1 MAHFHRIANKC
12 SPKGVLVITLTLIIG
27 LISAQNITEQNSTL
41 AITTTSTTTTTTNPP
56 PSSSSSTS
64 TSSAPPKTLALD
76 ISTVLPS
83 TNNETAAPVESNST
97 FLQPRLLQDILTS
110 SEKPP
115 DNNASTQQPPSKDI
129 HSTRN
134 IPPDCSHR
142 SKNRKQPKNSPT
154 SRLRKCCPN
163 GETLVSEENGIETV
177 EICKAQVGEFAP
189 EVLSVELYE
198 NCIEDLEI
206 PVKLDIEVGN
216 PCIDGSMYSASSNDR
231 LMVIQDGSLLIMDNF
246 LNESYTVE
254 SNYCLDTN
262 IETGELYAIVCVSA
276 TDEHLSRGQTI
287 LYTCFMIVSIPC
299 LCLVSFLHFAIK
311 ELRSVHGLSLG
322 VMSSC
327 MAIGFTL
334 HTFAQFSDA
343 GKSWIGFAVQFFML
357 AYFFWLFCLC
367 CNVVVHVCYYLP
379 NKSII
384 NRRIRY
390 CHFNTYC
397 LIAFSFPFALVLWTN
412 YKGLPGMPSYFYQ
425 GFTES
430 VRESQRYFI
439 PPVTGVLILSFFL
452 LVISFFGYKYLDKI
466 NFRYATYQQVYS
478 QTTLPIHI
486 YDQESYQEIRKD
498 TKCICCLYIVT
509 IITWI
514 LEVVTF
520 YSPGQDNYTAFMEI
534 INALQGAFI
543 LMIFIVVRRR
553 RNAIV
558 RWWHGRGPHGLT
570 AVPMKDLI
578 PAENRPPPISSS

>member
-1 MAHFHRIANKC
+1 MAHLHQMAAKKLPSI
-12 SPKGVLVITLTLIIG
+12 LIITTIILG
-27 LISAQNITEQNSTL
+27 LVSTQNITEQNTNL
-41 AITTTSTTTTTTNPP
+41 TVIITSTTTTTPTPA
-56 PSSSSSTS
+56 T
-64 TSSAPPKTLALD
+64 PKLLALD
-76 ISTVLPS
+76 ITTIQPSSTKNQTTVLTPAEDS
-83 TNNETAAPVESNST
+83 TIIPE
-97 FLQPRLLQDILTS
+97 PRLLQNILPS

-115 DNNASTQQPPSKDI
+115 DTTTTNSNSSQPI
-129 HSTRN
+129 ATRTRK

-142 SKNRKQPKNSPT
+142 RKNRKQPQNTESSKM
-154 SRLRKCCPN
+154 RKCCPN
-163 GETLVSEENGIETV
+163 GETLVSEDDGDQIV
-177 EICKAQVGEFAP
+177 QVCKAQSGEFAP
-189 EVLSVELYE
+189 EVISVELYE
-198 NCIEDLEI
+198 NCIEDLEEPI
-206 PVKLDIEVGN
+206 TLEIEVGN
-216 PCIDGSMYSASSNDR
+216 PCNDGSIYSASTGDR
-231 LMVIQDGSLLIMDNF
+231 LTVIQDGSLLIMDSF
-246 LNESYTVE
+246 YNESYTVE

-262 IETGELYAIVCVSA
+262 IDTGELYAIVCVSA
-276 TDEHLSRGQTI
+276 TDDHLSRGQTI

-343 GKSWIGFAVQFFML
+343 GKAWIGFAVQFFML

-379 NKSII
+379 NKVII
-384 NRRIRY
+384 NRTIRY

-412 YKGLPGMPSYFYQ
+412 YKGLPGMPSYFFQ

-439 PPVTGVLILSFFL
+439 PPVTIILLLSFVM
-452 LVISFFGYKYLDKI
+452 LVVSFFGYKYLDTI

-498 TKCICCLYIVT
+498 TKCICCLYVIT

-520 YSPGQDNYTAFMEI
+520 YSPGPDSSNAFMEI

-570 AVPMKDLI
+570 AVPMKDLV
-578 PAENRPPPISSS
+578 PVENRPPPESS